1 MRRRGFTLARRIE
14 ADLPQPR
21 TTFTV
26 FETDTS
32 QVTRLGLDLVQF
44 DRELRRAAQ
53 LFGGTQRTSFGS
65 LPPPLSVREG
75 GMRVCEVDVKSTE
88 ALVQAYGVLHDV
100 LLSNPVQLFLAAQA
114 LRQNAARVRVW
125 FRRTAPGVS
134 LDGLKEIAQVLRHG
148 PPGEPRRTP
157 GQEAQSQA
165 LAVDSGSGG
174 GDPDVRISETG
185 GDGSALSIEMRG
197 HRPSRIRR
205 TRHLREH
212 PDGIE
217 YIEIEEID
225 W

>member
-1 MRRRGFTLARRIE
+1 MQRRGFTLARQIE
-14 ADLPQPR
+14 AEFPEP
-21 TTFTV
+21 TKTYTV

-53 LFGGTQRTSFGS
+53 LLGGSQRGLRS
-65 LPPPLSVREG
+65 LPPPLPVRQG
-75 GMRVCEVDVKSTE
+75 GMRVREVDVKSTE
-88 ALVQAYGVLHDV
+88 TLVQAYGLVQDV
-100 LLSNPVQLFLAAQA
+100 LLSNPLQLFLAAQA

-125 FRRTAPGVS
+125 FRRQAPGVS
-134 LDGLKEIAQVLRHG
+134 LDGLREIAHILRHG
-148 PPGEPRRTP
+148 PPGEPRHSPDR
-157 GQEAQSQA
+157 ASQPA
-165 LAVDSGSGG
+165 APHDTAD
-174 GDPDVRISETG
+174 GDPGVRIDETRD
-185 GDGSALSIEMRG
+185 DGSALTIELRG
-197 HRPSRIRR
+197 QRPGRLRR